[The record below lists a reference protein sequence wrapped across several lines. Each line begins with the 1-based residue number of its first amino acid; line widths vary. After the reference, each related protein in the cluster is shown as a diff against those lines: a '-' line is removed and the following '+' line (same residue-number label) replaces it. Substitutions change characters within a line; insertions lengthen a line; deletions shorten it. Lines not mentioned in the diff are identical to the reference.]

1 MAASAERSADA
12 ATLSRPFSAAVSAE
26 ASRGLTALSSI
37 PATIGPAGLSIGL
50 LAVRLRADAG
60 LRPARMAKESVMPEP
75 KVLLGGLGIPESP
88 RWHEG
93 RLWFCNWID
102 RQVVAVDLE
111 GRAKVMVTRD
121 AASHPMG
128 YSIDWLPDGTLL
140 TTGDQVRRQEPD
152 GSMAVHAEQQANEIV
167 VDARGHAYVNG
178 ADYGDFVATGKP
190 PEPGYIKV
198 VTPDGQLR
206 QVADD
211 IHFPNGMAITADDRT
226 LIIAE
231 SFAGRLT
238 AFDIDAD
245 GGLSG
250 RRVFAE
256 GVAPDGICTD
266 AEGAVWVSAGGFA
279 VARVA
284 DGGKVLQRVELQEN
298 RAPFA
303 AMLGGPDRRT
313 LFICTAEWHL
323 AEPAPVNLARLTT
336 GPRTGEILALPVD
349 VPGAGR
355 P

>member
-1 MAASAERSADA
+1 
-12 ATLSRPFSAAVSAE
+12 
-26 ASRGLTALSSI
+26 
-37 PATIGPAGLSIGL
+37 
-50 LAVRLRADAG
+50 
-60 LRPARMAKESVMPEP
+60 MPEP

-102 RQVVAVDLE
+102 RQVVAVDLQ
-111 GRAKVMVTRD
+111 GRAEVTLTRD
-121 AASHPMG
+121 PASYPMG
-128 YSIDWLPDGTLL
+128 YSIDWLPDGALL
-140 TTGDQVRRQEPD
+140 TTGDKVRRQESD
-152 GSMAVHAEQQANEIV
+152 GSMAVYAEHPANEIV
-167 VDARGHAYVNG
+167 VDVRGHAYLNG
-178 ADYGDFVATGKP
+178 ADFGDFAAGKP
-190 PEPGYIKV
+190 PEPGYIKLL
-198 VTPDGQLR
+198 TPDGQLR

-211 IHFPNGMAITADDRT
+211 IHFPNGMAITPDGRT

-250 RRVFAE
+250 RRVFAD
-256 GVAPDGICTD
+256 GLGPDGICVD
-266 AEGAVWVSAGGFA
+266 ADGAVWVSAGGFS

-284 DGGKVLQRVELQEN
+284 QGGEVLQRIELPEN

-303 AMLGGPDRRT
+303 VMLGGPDRRT

-323 AEPAPVNLARLTT
+323 ADRAPANLARLST